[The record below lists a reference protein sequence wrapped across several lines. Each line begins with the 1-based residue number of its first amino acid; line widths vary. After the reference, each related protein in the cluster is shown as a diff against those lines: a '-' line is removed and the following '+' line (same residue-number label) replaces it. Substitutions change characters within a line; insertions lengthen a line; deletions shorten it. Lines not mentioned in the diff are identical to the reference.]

1 MIMTATI
8 QLTPLQLREIITQ
21 YCNNNGVKGVSHQD
35 IDFIVQPVEKGDQ
48 RDSWTTYDLTGIT
61 IKNVKIQTKE

>member
-8 QLTPLQLREIITQ
+8 QLTPLQLKEIITQ
-21 YCNNNGVKGVSHQD
+21 YCENNGVKGVSHQD
-35 IDFIVQPVEKGDQ
+35 IDFIVQAVEQGDQ

-61 IKNVKIQTKE
+61 IKNVKIQKE

>member
-21 YCNNNGVKGVSHQD
+21 YCENNGVKGVSHQD
-35 IDFIVQPVEKGDQ
+35 IDFIIQPVEKGD
-48 RDSWTTYDLTGIT
+48 SWATYDLTGVT
-61 IKNVKIQTKE
+61 IKNVKINNKE